1 MNFPFTEFLGLA
13 EDRVFRPLI
22 PITFKANN
30 KSFDGYALI
39 DSGSDYNI
47 LPIGIAKI
55 LGLDLSCESRYNI
68 SAAGGRVFTIYKSPI
83 AIGHIIKKRGWKMIN
98 WNAFVYFTEV
108 GGDILLGQSGFLNQ
122 FKVTLDGKNK
132 EIEIVE

>member
-22 PITFKANN
+22 PITFKAND

-47 LPIGIAKI
+47 LPMEIAST
-55 LGLDLSCESRYNI
+55 LGLDLSCQPRYSI
-68 SAAGGRVFTIYKSPI
+68 LAAGGRTVTIYKSPVEI
-83 AIGHIIKKRGWKMIN
+83 DHVIKKRRCGIIKWST
-98 WNAFVYFTEV
+98 FVYFVEC
-108 GGDILLGQSGFLNQ
+108 GSDILLGESGFLNQ
-122 FKVTLDGKNK
+122 FKVTLNGKNK